1 MQHRWENK
9 DQTQLDCESCKARLS
24 PAERSRMGCAY
35 VPGAT
40 SPRGV
45 LGCPVSP
52 SVCAGYSIRL
62 PVVHEVASCHTHW
75 DKGHLRERLGD
86 DTPTPALMALIETY
100 DAARRGAE
108 SYFMRPKED
117 R

>member
-9 DQTQLDCESCKARLS
+9 DQTQLNCEPCRERLS
-24 PAERSRMGCAY
+24 AKERGRMGCAY
-35 VPGAT
+35 VRGAVN
-40 SPRGV
+40 PRGV
-45 LGCPVSP
+45 LGSPVRP
-52 SVCAGYSIRL
+52 TVCAGYSIRL
-62 PVVHEVASCHTHW
+62 PVVVEVASCHTHW

-86 DTPTPALMALIETY
+86 YSPTPALMALIETY

-108 SYFMRPKED
+108 SYFSKPKDD